1 MVFASL
7 RGSVCERR
15 ENPIPM
21 GSPAGFTGCG
31 FFFCCASVHEEED
44 EDGEAEKKKEDTD
57 ECDDSFD
64 FNHDRFPV
72 FSGVMQE
79 RFSPAC
85 IPFFFRIFAAAAV
98 QGNEC
103 L

>member
-7 RGSVCERR
+7 RGSVCGRR
-15 ENPIPM
+15 ENTIPM
-21 GSPAGFTGCG
+21 GFPAGFTGCG
-31 FFFCCASVHEEED
+31 FVFCCASVHEEEEE

-72 FSGVMQE
+72 FPE
-79 RFSPAC
+79 
-85 IPFFFRIFAAAAV
+85 
-98 QGNEC
+98 
-103 L
+103 